1 MVQGTLAVSAA
12 TARPRARKGVVLVYH
27 GLTTTPSAHTREGK
41 YWVSADEFRQLLYI
55 RESAHRSVSLDCFWE
70 GSCDAGGGSVVFTFD
85 DGRSSDYEIAYP
97 LLAEAGIAAC
107 FFLNSANIGAP
118 GYLTWEQAREMH
130 AAGMAFQSHSH
141 DHVYLTRLSRR
152 GVENQLLRSKQTIE
166 DRLGNAVTF
175 LSAPYGEIDAAVR
188 NSAFG
193 MGYHAICSSLN
204 WPARSGA
211 SILPRVCVAG
221 ATSFATFRRLVA
233 QEFLP
238 YACRGI
244 RAASMYIP
252 KQLALRV
259 FHFNQSALER
269 EG

>member
-1 MVQGTLAVSAA
+1 M
-12 TARPRARKGVVLVYH
+12 VLVYH
-27 GLTTTPSAHTREGK
+27 GLITTRSAPTREGK
-41 YWVSADEFRQLLYI
+41 YWVSAAEFRRQLLYV
-55 RESAHRSVSLDCFWE
+55 RESAHRSVPLDCFWE
-70 GSCDAGGGSVVFTFD
+70 GSGDAGGGDVVFTFD

-107 FFLNSANIGAP
+107 FFLNTANIGAT

-152 GVENQLLRSKQTIE
+152 GLENQLRRSKETIE
-166 DRLGNAVTF
+166 ERLGHAVTF
-175 LSAPYGEIDAAVR
+175 LAAPYGEIDAAVR
-188 NSAFG
+188 DGAFG
-193 MGYHAICSSLN
+193 MGYQAICSSLN

-221 ATSFATFRRLVA
+221 ATSFASFRRLVNR
-233 QEFLP
+233 EFLA
-238 YACRGI
+238 YTCRGI

-259 FHFNQSALER
+259 FHFNQSAIER